1 MERKARDSCGKSV
14 AWETPQA
21 RRGGSRPR
29 KASAWSGNQRS
40 HLHPPKKNV
49 GKKYYLV
56 CRQKGS
62 IEIKQI

>member
-1 MERKARDSCGKSV
+1 MERKARDSCGKSA

-21 RRGGSRPR
+21 RRGAPARPR

-40 HLHPPKKNV
+40 HFTNAL
-49 GKKYYLV
+49 

-62 IEIKQI
+62 I